1 MGLFLALMILV
12 AIGYKCWA
20 ELKRCPPE
28 HRRKLLVKSVL
39 FVLIAII
46 IALAITGRVSW
57 IMGAIAALVPLAKIF
72 LGLAWRGFPF
82 IQAWMRS
89 RQSKTSESV
98 SAKVNTALTEAEA
111 WEILGL
117 EPGSSNQDIIQAHRV
132 LMQKLHPDRG
142 GNNYIATK
150 LNLARDLLIE
160 KKN

>member
-72 LGLAWRGFPF
+72 LGLAWRGFPL

-89 RQSKTSESV
+89 RQNKTSESV
-98 SAKVNTALTEAEA
+98 SVKANTALTEAEA